1 MQKCPFHRRNAT
13 KRNPSKNGLKK
24 NFSCAQK
31 KYGEKCGELWGILY
45 LWHKIDATSKKNMRF
60 TGNIDAKVDE
70 KGRVF
75 VPSSFRK
82 ILQKE
87 ETQGLIMRRDIF
99 QRCLILYPQEVWD
112 AQVDAI
118 TERTNMFDRQGR
130 DALRR
135 FVAGAE
141 AISLDSGGRMLIPRR
156 YLEETGIQNE
166 VRFIGVDNT
175 IEIWSRQAAETLL
188 AEPEILADNLESMM
202 KPHETF

>member
-1 MQKCPFHRRNAT
+1 
-13 KRNPSKNGLKK
+13 
-24 NFSCAQK
+24 
-31 KYGEKCGELWGILY
+31 
-45 LWHKIDATSKKNMRF
+45 MRF

-82 ILQKE
+82 ILQRE
-87 ETQGLIMRRDIF
+87 GVEGLILRRDIF
-99 QRCLILYPQEVWD
+99 QRCLTLYPQEVWD

-118 TERTNMFDRQGR
+118 TARTSMFDRQGR

-141 AISLDSGGRMLIPRR
+141 AVTLDSGGRMLIPRR
-156 YLEETGIQNE
+156 YMEETGIQSD

-175 IEIWSRQAAETLL
+175 IEIWSRQAAEALL
-188 AEPEILADNLESMM
+188 SEPEELADSLEMM
-202 KPHETF
+202 MAPKPQDQV

>member
-1 MQKCPFHRRNAT
+1 
-13 KRNPSKNGLKK
+13 
-24 NFSCAQK
+24 
-31 KYGEKCGELWGILY
+31 
-45 LWHKIDATSKKNMRF
+45 MRF

-82 ILQKE
+82 ILQRE
-87 ETQGLIMRRDIF
+87 DEQGLILRRDVF
-99 QRCLILYPQEVWD
+99 QRCLVLYPQSVWD

-118 TERTNMFDRQGR
+118 TARTNMFDRQGR

-156 YLEETGIQNE
+156 YLEEASILNE

-175 IEIWSRQAAETLL
+175 IEIWSRQAAEAL
-188 AEPEILADNLESMM
+188 ANEPDQLADQLEMM
-202 KPHETF
+202 MNAPSDAPKEA